1 MTRKLDRLVWEAVK
15 DELVDEALQAQM
27 AATFQRSKV
36 AALAW
41 LPRTWQSSYR
51 LPTPYGVLDVWAYF
65 RGCWKVKRDSHP
77 LIRGDGPHPALFTSV
92 AGAKAAGLIHLREGF
107 GNQAL
112 LNNTLRWSTSMST
125 AKRADFKKGDFAADL
140 PDDHEWGRKQLDR
153 LLSKSASSGAAADEN
168 LLIDIRH
175 VAQWWRLPP
184 PPWTRVAQGLYC
196 LDTPY
201 GALSVRR
208 MVGWAVERN
217 DLPLVWWCTDRRVIY
232 DKLEDAKTS
241 ALVHMADEGTNIRYP
256 DGTRWGEPV
265 GSKTA
270 ADQML
275 SAA

>member
-1 MTRKLDRLVWEAVK
+1 MRKLNRLVWEAVK

-27 AATFQRSKV
+27 VATFQRSKV

-41 LPRTWQSSYR
+41 LPRTRQSSYR

-65 RGCWKVKRDSHP
+65 RGCWKVKRDYHP

-112 LNNTLRWSTSMST
+112 LNDTLRWSTSMST
-125 AKRADFKKGDFAADL
+125 AKRVDFEKGSFAVDL

-153 LLSKSASSGAAADEN
+153 LLCRSEIAAAADEN
-168 LLIDIRH
+168 LLIDISC
-175 VAQWWRLPP
+175 VAQWRRLPP
-184 PPWTRVAQGLYC
+184 PPWTSVAQGLYR

-201 GALSVRR
+201 GLLSVRR
-208 MVGWAVERN
+208 MIGWTVERN
-217 DLPLVWWCTDRRVIY
+217 GMPLLWFCTDRRVIY
-232 DKLEDAKTS
+232 DKLEDARTS
-241 ALVHMADEGTNIRYP
+241 ALVHMADEGTNIRYA
-256 DGTRWGEPV
+256 DGTRWGE
-265 GSKTA
+265 A
-270 ADQML
+270 ADRNAPAAAVQML